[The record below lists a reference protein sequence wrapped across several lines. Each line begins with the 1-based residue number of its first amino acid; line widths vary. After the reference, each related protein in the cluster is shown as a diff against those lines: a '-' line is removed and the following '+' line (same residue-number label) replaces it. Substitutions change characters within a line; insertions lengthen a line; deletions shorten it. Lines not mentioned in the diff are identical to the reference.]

1 MGNRIK
7 IGDFVSLTGT
17 TLKTVMYYHKI
28 GLLPEPE
35 RSSGGYRLYGSDE
48 LARMRLIKQLKFL
61 GMDLKGIKEILGDIQ
76 DNRTFRE
83 VLESLHQELLN
94 DKNEI
99 EERLFKV
106 EKMLEEGIT
115 SVNDDNSL
123 SSSFQMIS
131 DTLGQDKV
139 GEYMEICPQLF
150 DQQRRVF
157 GILDNFQW
165 GDDFQETLLALAE
178 YFKTHPEEYQI
189 SLSFGKRL
197 ARLAQLPEDDPEV
210 ETLAR
215 ESAEFIKKI
224 PQLKE
229 MLHKEQ
235 GIKNP
240 YGKLYDEVVSNII
253 SPAQAKLGR
262 LMQLYISQDDQMSK

>member
-35 RSSGGYRLYGSDE
+35 RSPGGYRLYGSDE
-48 LARMRLIKQLKFL
+48 LARMQLIKRMKYL

-76 DNRTFRE
+76 DNKTLRE
-83 VLESLHQELLN
+83 VLESLQQALLN
-94 DKNEI
+94 EKNEI
-99 EERLFKV
+99 EERLDKV
-106 EKMLEEGIT
+106 EKMLKEEIV
-115 SVNDDNSL
+115 SINDDNYI

-131 DTLGQDKV
+131 DTLGQEKV
-139 GEYMEICPQLF
+139 VEYMKICPQLF

-157 GILDNFQW
+157 SILDSFQW
-165 GDDFQETLLALAE
+165 GNDSQETLLALAE

-197 ARLAQLPEDDPEV
+197 ARLAQLTEEDPEV
-210 ETLAR
+210 EALAR
-215 ESAEFIKKI
+215 ESAEFIKKM

-235 GIKNP
+235 GVKNP
-240 YGKLYDEVVSNII
+240 YAKLYDEVVSSAI
-253 SPAQAKLGR
+253 SPAQAKFGR
-262 LMQLYISQDDQMSK
+262 LMQLYISQEDEMSK